1 MRIPFSSLV
10 PAAFFLFLTASC
22 AHRVENY
29 YFGNYSEAER
39 LYNKGEFEK
48 AIQKYQAY
56 IDQNPEGN
64 LAVISLYYMARSHG
78 ALGHAEEAKRLYQQI
93 MKDDPDAVWAHFS
106 ETQLKELEGGAPSA
120 GPAAEKPA

>member
-1 MRIPFSSLV
+1 MWNPVSVFLLV
-10 PAAFFLFLTASC
+10 GLLLIVNASC

-39 LYNKGEFEK
+39 LYQKGEYEK

-64 LAVISLYYMARSHG
+64 LAVISLYYIARSHD
-78 ALGHAEEAKRLYQQI
+78 ALGRAEEAKRLYQQI
-93 MKDDPDAVWAHFS
+93 MKDQPDAVWAHFS
-106 ETQLKELEGGAPSA
+106 ETRLKEV
-120 GPAAEKPA
+120 EKPA